1 MDLHSLQQLI
11 AEYGVWFYIITFLWT
26 FVEGETFV
34 IYAGVLISQGLL
46 DGPLLLA
53 CAWLGSFCGDQ
64 TYFYTGRYFGPKLL
78 RRFPRWQKPVDKA
91 SGWLAK
97 HDWKFILSFR
107 WIYGV
112 RNFASFALGM
122 SQLKGLRFLYLNFI
136 AAGLW
141 AIGFVGIGYAAGNLL
156 RPVLD
161 QFASYFT
168 VALLGVFAVMF
179 GMVFL
184 VHKIQCILARRRAAA
199 AAAVGSALDAAD

>member
-1 MDLHSLQQLI
+1 
-11 AEYGVWFYIITFLWT
+11 
-26 FVEGETFV
+26 
-34 IYAGVLISQGLL
+34 LISQGLL

-53 CAWLGSFCGDQ
+53 CAWGGSFCGDQ

-78 RRFPRWQKPVDKA
+78 RRFPRWQRPVNTA
-91 SGWLAK
+91 SSWLTK

-122 SQLKGLRFLYLNFI
+122 SAVKGIRFLYLNFI

-141 AIGFVGIGYAAGNLL
+141 AIGFIGIGYVTGNLL
-156 RPVLD
+156 RPVLE
-161 QFASYFT
+161 QYAPYFT
-168 VALLGVFAVMF
+168 LIMLGIFVSMF

-184 VHKIQCILARRRAAA
+184 VHRIQSIQARRRAA
-199 AAAVGSALDAAD
+199 VSADAAD